1 MNAKVP
7 PLWLYLPLWG
17 ANFDSENVGL
27 VGGQVLASIPYSDEW
42 DEIQQN
48 EVVQEQRR
56 LANYTSLSEPPLC
69 ITVVEER
76 FSSET
81 VDEAVERIGSKMLS
95 QAQTAVLVMRLYKSG
110 WFLTPDQAEI
120 CFAINEQGWNLQRR
134 PGPYRQ
140 AFLTGLDNI
149 PFPGYDLKIAEL
161 TTSNSEPGAIS
172 LLWNQLIEVRS
183 NADNASVEIALENL
197 NRSYGFQLKPSQRLA
212 HLFMALDAM
221 LGGFNEDEPGGL
233 KLSGSSSKFSQ
244 RFKAALLADGQEFIE
259 ANQQVGWLNNNKPGG
274 GRWLRNCIAH
284 GDDIN
289 TDSLADAAQLRL
301 QDIIRVLLRQYIRF
315 LIRWNSD
322 MLDISQHFKLPE
334 TCSPVGAYNA
344 ILAACASEIESA
356 FDLLS

>member
-1 MNAKVP
+1 VKM
-7 PLWLYLPLWG
+7 G
-17 ANFDSENVGL
+17 GGL
-27 VGGQVLASIPYSDEW
+27 VGGQVVACIPYSDEW
-42 DEIQQN
+42 NVIQQN
-48 EVVQEQRR
+48 EVVQERRR
-56 LANYTSLSEPPLC
+56 LSNYTSLSKPPLC
-69 ITVVEER
+69 LNVIEER

-81 VDEAVERIGSKMLS
+81 INEAMVRKGPKMLS

-110 WFLTPDQAEI
+110 WFLAPDQAEI
-120 CFAINEQGWNLQRR
+120 CFAINEGVWHLHRR

-161 TTSNSEPGAIS
+161 TTSNNEPGAIS
-172 LLWNQLIEVRS
+172 LLWYQLIEMRS
-183 NADNASVEIALENL
+183 NADNASVEIALENF

-233 KLSGSSSKFSQ
+233 KLSGSSSTFSQ

-259 ANQQVGWLNNNKPGG
+259 VNQQVGWLNNNKPSG

-322 MLDISQHFKLPE
+322 RFGISQRFKLPE

-344 ILAACASEIESA
+344 ILTACASEIEGA